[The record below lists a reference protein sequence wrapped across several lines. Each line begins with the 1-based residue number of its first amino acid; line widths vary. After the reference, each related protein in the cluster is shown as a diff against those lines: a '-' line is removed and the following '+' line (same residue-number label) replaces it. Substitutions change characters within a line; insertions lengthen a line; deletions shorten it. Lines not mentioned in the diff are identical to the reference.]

1 MDRELDFGADGT
13 LDFRTTEINGRRV
26 KREFRVGEQW
36 LEVVQQDGRSGVV
49 FNGRFMAVADAIKL
63 SEQSKNEG
71 K

>member
-1 MDRELDFGADGT
+1 
-13 LDFRTTEINGRRV
+13 V